1 MKVKGAKAVFMPAGF
16 APVPAYRFMTKRIAS
31 SPKFPNVL
39 RFEVNTHG
47 NSGRRILVVDDE
59 PSVCRAI
66 KMLLEVDGHA
76 VSIAAGGYE
85 ALDIF
90 ETATFDLVLTD
101 YSMPDMK
108 GDEFAANIKQRRP
121 TQRIIMITAFG
132 SELKASGKLN
142 GLVEALI
149 DKPFSLAD
157 LRAVTARVLAG

>member
-1 MKVKGAKAVFMPAGF
+1 
-16 APVPAYRFMTKRIAS
+16 
-31 SPKFPNVL
+31 
-39 RFEVNTHG
+39 VNNNG
-47 NSGRRILVVDDE
+47 NSGRQILVVDDE

-66 KMLLEVDGHA
+66 KMLLEVDGHE

-90 ETATFDLVLTD
+90 DKATFDLVLTD

-108 GDEFAANIKQRRP
+108 GDEFAAIIKQRRP

-157 LRAVTARVLAG
+157 LRSVTARVLGD

>member
-1 MKVKGAKAVFMPAGF
+1 M
-16 APVPAYRFMTKRIAS
+16 
-31 SPKFPNVL
+31 
-39 RFEVNTHG
+39 
-47 NSGRRILVVDDE
+47 VDDE

-66 KMLLEVDGHA
+66 KMLLEVDGHE
-76 VSIAAGGYE
+76 VCIAAGGYE

-90 ETATFDLVLTD
+90 DTTSFDLVLTD

-132 SELKASGKLN
+132 GELKASGKLN

-157 LRAVTARVLAG
+157 LRAVTARVLAS

>member
-1 MKVKGAKAVFMPAGF
+1 
-16 APVPAYRFMTKRIAS
+16 
-31 SPKFPNVL
+31 
-39 RFEVNTHG
+39 
-47 NSGRRILVVDDE
+47 
-59 PSVCRAI
+59 
-66 KMLLEVDGHA
+66 MLLEVDGHE

-90 ETATFDLVLTD
+90 DKGNFDLVLTD

-108 GDEFAANIKQRRP
+108 GDEFAAIIKQRRP

-132 SELKASGKLN
+132 SELKASGKLD

-157 LRAVTARVLAG
+157 LRTVTARVLAD